1 MLEAAAGLRFCG
13 MLIALGPPRPIT
25 GVRSLDAMFI
35 LEFIVE
41 CLFFTVCGWIGHTV
55 VKVIAFGK
63 VDLEWGSGSESVLAE
78 WLGLFF
84 LLLVAGLIAWMMH
97 R

>member
-1 MLEAAAGLRFCG
+1 M
-13 MLIALGPPRPIT
+13 P
-25 GVRSLDAMFI
+25 I

-41 CLFFTVCGWIGHTV
+41 CLFFTVCGWVGHIV
-55 VKVIAFGK
+55 VKLVTLGK

-78 WLGLFF
+78 WLGVFF
-84 LLLVAGLIAWMMH
+84 LLVISGLIAWMVH